1 MKATIF
7 NLSNDAVLAVLQRVT
22 SASVTVD
29 KKLVSSIGRG
39 ILVFAAV
46 GPEDTQKDAE
56 SLAAKVLKLKI
67 WPDEAGGTWKRSVQ
81 DIQGEVLCVSQFTLL
96 AQIKKGNKP
105 DFHNAAD
112 ATKAKELYE
121 HFYNKVRELYNA
133 ERVKNGVFQAMMEV
147 GLVNDGPVTIQID
160 TTLPKKEPKTSG
172 NGNGNGNGNGQSS
185 DSNTQQSEQDGVGK
199 KGADGGQH
207 YEFKLPASYLRRAL
221 AGGEFALFVCAWKLL
236 QVSRII
242 ANKQQ
247 LIRKHPTSLSELL
260 QASLRLDLCISTRY
274 CYLLSV
280 SLLSTA
286 PALHLHHGRN
296 FRYFPRP
303 RSCLRP
309 PLLSSCLHRNGQS
322 LIKSRIAGR
331 PRVYF
336 DIQIGK
342 RAEGRIVFELVI
354 VPKTAENFRA
364 LCTGEKG
371 EGKSGKPLSY
381 KGSIFHRIIKQFMIQ
396 GGDFTAFNGTG
407 GESIYGEK
415 FPDENFELKHD
426 RPFLLSMAN
435 SGPGTNGSQFFIT
448 TVPTP
453 HLDGKHVVFGEVIN
467 GKGLVRKIEKSP
479 TDSGDKPHAEVKVVD
494 CGELTGESYEA
505 ATQSTVDETGD
516 KYEDYPEDEGKEFS
530 GEEYYKIACDLK
542 EYGNKAFK
550 AGNVDLGL
558 DKYQKGLRYLNEYPE
573 TSDSDPPE
581 LATQM
586 AQLRFAL
593 HSNSALLANKL
604 RRFEDGRSWAGFA
617 LETAKAAN
625 AKDADKAKAYYRRAV
640 ALVGLKDDEEALKD
654 LTEAAK
660 LAPGDAAITNET
672 ARVKKAIADQ
682 QRKEKEM
689 LKKFFK

>member
-1 MKATIF
+1 MAE
-7 NLSNDAVLAVLQRVT
+7 T
-22 SASVTVD
+22 S
-29 KKLVSSIGRG
+29 
-39 ILVFAAV
+39 
-46 GPEDTQKDAE
+46 
-56 SLAAKVLKLKI
+56 
-67 WPDEAGGTWKRSVQ
+67 
-81 DIQGEVLCVSQFTLL
+81 
-96 AQIKKGNKP
+96 
-105 DFHNAAD
+105 
-112 ATKAKELYE
+112 
-121 HFYNKVRELYNA
+121 
-133 ERVKNGVFQAMMEV
+133 
-147 GLVNDGPVTIQID
+147 
-160 TTLPKKEPKTSG
+160 
-172 NGNGNGNGNGQSS
+172 
-185 DSNTQQSEQDGVGK
+185 
-199 KGADGGQH
+199 
-207 YEFKLPASYLRRAL
+207 
-221 AGGEFALFVCAWKLL
+221 
-236 QVSRII
+236 
-242 ANKQQ
+242 
-247 LIRKHPTSLSELL
+247 
-260 QASLRLDLCISTRY
+260 
-274 CYLLSV
+274 
-280 SLLSTA
+280 
-286 PALHLHHGRN
+286 
-296 FRYFPRP
+296 
-303 RSCLRP
+303 
-309 PLLSSCLHRNGQS
+309 
-322 LIKSRIAGR
+322 GR

-336 DIQIGK
+336 DIQVGN
-342 RAEGRIVFELVI
+342 RAEGRIVFELFNDV

-371 EGKSGKPLSY
+371 EGKSGKLLSY

-479 TDSGDKPHAEVKVVD
+479 TDSGDKPQTEIKVVD
-494 CGELTGESYEA
+494 CGQLSGDGYEA
-505 ATQSTVDETGD
+505 ATQTSVDETGD
-516 KYEDYPEDEGKEFS
+516 NYEDFPEDAGQEFS
-530 GEEYYKIACDLK
+530 GAEYYKIASDLK

-581 LATQM
+581 LAEQM
-586 AQLRFAL
+586 ASLRFAL

-617 LETAKAAN
+617 LETAAAAN

-640 ALVGLKDDEEALKD
+640 ALVGLKDDEEALRD
-654 LTEAAK
+654 LAEAAK
-660 LAPGDAAITNET
+660 LAPGDAAIANET
-672 ARVKKAIADQ
+672 ARVKKAIAEQ